1 METKNKVRTEEYMR
15 RKGYPPVGSH
25 PSSISSAAL
34 SEINRLLGHWDDDR
48 RRRKVPDWMSRYWY
62 KHCRCSGSGTGTQ
75 ASKQA
80 SRPGG
85 HWSLVISGAAGSCQ
99 NFHWGHD
106 RHYERYRY
114 SDNICR
120 ISRVLLSAINCDRTS
135 KCRCVVENQIFQ
147 NFL

>member
-75 ASKQA
+75 ASKQVVPVA
-80 SRPGG
+80 IG
-85 HWSLVISGAAGSCQ
+85 HWLSVELREAAKISIGGTIGTTSGIGTPTTSVEFLECYCLQLIAIVQVSAGA
-99 NFHWGHD
+99 W
-106 RHYERYRY
+106 
-114 SDNICR
+114 
-120 ISRVLLSAINCDRTS
+120 
-135 KCRCVVENQIFQ
+135 
-147 NFL
+147 